1 MATQISVKELFDT
14 YRKKLAL
21 THVCGNP
28 GDDRY
33 IQYETAQRDET
44 EVPDVSFVGHL
55 NFIHPHRIQVLGK
68 GEMEYLDSLDYRE
81 RNSALNNLF
90 AGNPLC
96 IVFTGNI
103 ETPDDFIA
111 LSQNTGIPIFSSPHG
126 SQMLVNNLQYYISY
140 SLANRTTLHGVF
152 LEVSGIGVL
161 LTGESSVG
169 KSELALELVTRGHRL
184 IADDAPEFARIAPD
198 IVSGSCPP
206 AIKHFLE
213 VRGLGVLN
221 IQAMFGDSA
230 IKESKYLRLIVN
242 LQKMSD
248 QQLQQIDRLRGI
260 HKIRSILG
268 VEVEQV
274 TLPVAPGRNL
284 AVLVEVAVRN
294 HILALKGYNAA
305 EAFVARQ
312 TQYIQKNSNK

>member
-1 MATQISVKELFDT
+1 MSAHISVKELFDT

-21 THVCGNP
+21 THICGSN

-33 IQYETAQRDET
+33 IQFESDLTDEAA
-44 EVPDVSFVGHL
+44 VPDISFVGHL
-55 NFIHPHRIQVLGK
+55 NFIHPHRIQILGH
-68 GEMEYLDSLDYRE
+68 GEIDYLNGLPARE

-90 AGNPLC
+90 TGNPLC
-96 IVFTGNI
+96 IVFASNI
-103 ETPDDFIA
+103 EAPDDFIA
-111 LSQNTGIPIFSSPHG
+111 LSGNTGIPLFRSPNN

-152 LEVSGIGVL
+152 LEVNGIGVL
-161 LTGESSVG
+161 LTGDSGMG
-169 KSELALELVTRGHRL
+169 KSELALELITRGHRL

-198 IVSGSCPP
+198 ILSGSCPP
-206 AIKHFLE
+206 AIRHFLE

-221 IQAMFGDSA
+221 VQAMFGDSA
-230 IKESKYLRLIVN
+230 IKDSKYLRLIVN
-242 LQKMSD
+242 LEKMSD
-248 QQLQQIDRLRGI
+248 EQLQQIDRLRGS
-260 HKIRSILG
+260 HQTRSVLG
-268 VEVEQV
+268 VDVEQV

-305 EAFVARQ
+305 EAFMMRQ
-312 TQYIQKNSNK
+312 AQHINNNEKQ